1 MAPTRPTPYIRPM
14 STTYGHIDAPE
25 PRPLLPALW
34 RGWRSK
40 CPHCG
45 EGSLFASWIR
55 PVDACAACGEDYRA
69 QRADDLPPYLVIFI
83 VGHVVVAGYM
93 MGEEVLP
100 FGAWA
105 QMALWSLVTVLMSLA
120 LMRPIKGATIGL
132 QWSRRMFGF
141 GDPDADATAPTHG
154 EPVFDLPKRTPPA

>member
-1 MAPTRPTPYIRPM
+1 MTI
-14 STTYGHIDAPE
+14 TYGQTDAPE

-34 RGWRSK
+34 RGWRGR
-40 CPHCG
+40 CPNCG
-45 EGSLFASWIR
+45 EGPLFATWLR
-55 PVDACAACGEDYRA
+55 PVDHCAHCGEDYRP

-100 FGAWA
+100 FGAWG
-105 QMALWSLVTVLMSLA
+105 QMALWSVVTILMALA

-141 GDPDADATAPTHG
+141 DGTDGERDHATDRG
-154 EPVFDLPKRTPPA
+154 EPVFDLPKQRPRR

>member
-1 MAPTRPTPYIRPM
+1 MNTI
-14 STTYGHIDAPE
+14 YGHLDAPE

-34 RGWRSK
+34 RGFRSK

-45 EGSLFASWIR
+45 EGSLFASWLK
-55 PVDACAACGEDYRA
+55 PVDHCARCGEDYRA

-93 MGEEVLP
+93 LGEVVLLDALGW
-100 FGAWA
+100 GAWA
-105 QMALWSLVTVLMSLA
+105 QMAFWSVVTVLMSLA
-120 LMRPIKGATIGL
+120 LMRPLKGATIGL

-141 GDPDADATAPTHG
+141 DGSGGERDHATDRG
-154 EPVFDLPKRTPPA
+154 EPVFDLPGGRSPPSE